1 MTAILLK
8 RRHEQKAINEVTSGT
23 KYPRESYSYSVA
35 GVILDIDFDFE
46 KNDYDVNA
54 EFDDSGD
61 NDKQYGVNAV
71 LEELNSDF
79 ADLEYTSGKQKEICM
94 AALNDAK
101 DCLNGIFE

>member
-79 ADLEYTSGKQKEICM
+79 ADLEYTSGKQKETCM